1 MMAKRKYDDVKE
13 EDSIWDDLWNQ
24 HYDKLEKQ
32 QYGGEISDDQLNELY
47 DQLDQQ
53 QLDALNIDLGVE
65 QSGGVPFNFEFQTA
79 GFRKSWKKTADKQR
93 YEATLKQTRTPS
105 QGDNIGKEITNAL
118 AR

>member
-1 MMAKRKYDDVKE
+1 M
-13 EDSIWDDLWNQ
+13 
-24 HYDKLEKQ
+24 
-32 QYGGEISDDQLNELY
+32 Y

-53 QLDALNIDLGVE
+53 QLNALNIDLGVE
-65 QSGGVPFNFEFQTA
+65 QSGGAPFNFEFQTA

-118 AR
+118 ARQDFKKCFVKKVSGDRLLFWVIF

>member
-13 EDSIWDDLWNQ
+13 EGSIWDDLWNQ

-32 QYGGEISDDQLNELY
+32 QYGGEISDDQPNELY
-47 DQLDQQ
+47 D
-53 QLDALNIDLGVE
+53 QLDALNIDLDVE
-65 QSGGVPFNFEFQTA
+65 QSGGFPFNFEFQTA

-105 QGDNIGKEITNAL
+105 QDDNIGKEITNAL